1 MTRVRSR
8 RWRVLALAGAL
19 QSVCA
24 TASELDAQR
33 PSGERA
39 VPVVDS
45 GGRRRAA
52 LQDDPAQRLITLAV
66 RDVSVQSAIEQLV
79 ERSGISLV
87 YASEALGPTRSVSC
101 RSDNERA
108 ERMLACIVRGAGL
121 DYYRLS
127 SGTFVVIARAEDAPA
142 YASLTG
148 LVRDATSGAP
158 VPQARVSLAELG
170 DVRTAG
176 SSGGFAFTRL
186 RPGRYRLMATAIG
199 YQARFIELVVPDS
212 GAARTTIR
220 LERHAAIVAPVV
232 INGLVAGLS
241 SATNRQNIATA
252 DIPVAVMG
260 PSLLQA
266 AAPAMMGVSPNSG
279 TGDLHIQGGASGE
292 HQLRLDGIPIFDP
305 IAVDRIYG
313 AFSPLAIG
321 RMTVQR
327 AGYAASAGS
336 FTAGV
341 IDLEHTLDDGSPP
354 AAPPDGSGAATS
366 SGGRPAL
373 TLQVDPGSA
382 SARVF
387 SRSTP
392 GGRDL
397 STMLAV
403 RGSLWPVYQ
412 PAAVTSALRSWNM
425 MSPVLTQRLAS
436 AGLLGHQGTDVDA
449 SLPIARAGSDLRFL
463 DVHAAARY
471 GLGAF
476 SSLTTSGYLGRNRIG
491 TDVTLAPVSAQG
503 IDSTRAI
510 AASEAYRWTTA
521 GVQIRYD
528 ALLGA
533 RAQTSLQLRRSEH
546 ALRYGFMLAPME
558 EATGSASAPVDR
570 NGLVETALEGV
581 LNTSVGEVLTMQ
593 WTGTVARTSS
603 AMQMA
608 SGVLRDLRTDIAAS
622 RAVGAV
628 DLTWHVRRSL
638 WVDVGLRNTWLLSTG
653 RSEGEPRLAIRGE
666 GQSGRLGRTAWR
678 IGGGTYRQYV
688 TQFDLAT
695 TAPNALV
702 PTMRFWLP
710 VDGRTP
716 TPRAHHLAGEFVAQ
730 PRAGWEIRTEAYR
743 KWMPEIAAFNYGV
756 LFDHQATL
764 PHRLTASDF
773 IGSSRGDAWGA
784 GVRVIREMT
793 RAQSA
798 PVLRAEL
805 GYDYGV
811 SRRTFPSRFGGT
823 MQPTPWNEPHRVTL
837 ATDWRPQASTLITA
851 RARMVQGRSWAL
863 RQVYYDLLSVSDV
876 GAGLPLQNPGAADK
890 PMLITSDI
898 GLTRTVSVWR
908 SRADIGMAVLNAL
921 GRRNILD
928 YGLQSRT
935 TANASAYDQVPRFL
949 MGRQWS
955 LSVRV
960 SPP

>member
-1 MTRVRSR
+1 MRRHRSHALG
-8 RWRVLALAGAL
+8 WALLPLLLAAADL
-19 QSVCA
+19 
-24 TASELDAQR
+24 EAQR
-33 PSGERA
+33 PAKARR
-39 VPVVDS
+39 VPVSDS
-45 GGRRRAA
+45 GADQRQRAA
-52 LQDDPAQRLITLAV
+52 EDPAQRRITLGV
-66 RDVSVQSAIEQLV
+66 RDVPVQRAIELLV
-79 ERSGISLV
+79 ERSGINLV
-87 YASEALGPTRSVSC
+87 YASEALAPTRAVSC
-101 RSDNERA
+101 RSDHERA
-108 ERMLACIVRGAGL
+108 ELMLSCIVRGAGL

-158 VPQARVSLAELG
+158 LAQARVSLAELG

-176 SSGGFAFTRL
+176 SGGGFAFTRL

-199 YQARFIELVVPDS
+199 YQARLIELVVPDS

-220 LERHAAIVAPVV
+220 LERHPAIVAPVV
-232 INGLVAGLS
+232 VNGLVAGLS
-241 SATNRQNIATA
+241 SSMARTS
-252 DIPVAVMG
+252 VAGEDLPMAVTG
-260 PSLLQA
+260 PSLLQS

-292 HQLRLDGIPIFDP
+292 HQLRLDGVPIFDP

-327 AGYAASAGS
+327 AGYAASGGS

-341 IDLEHTLDDGSPP
+341 IDLEHTLDDGTPP
-354 AAPPDGSGAATS
+354 VPPREGSGAAPS
-366 SGGRPAL
+366 NSGRPAL

-387 SRSTP
+387 TRSTP
-392 GGRDL
+392 GRRDL

-412 PAAVTSALRSWNM
+412 PAAVTRALRSWNM

-436 AGLLGHQGTDVDA
+436 AGLLGHRGADVDA
-449 SLPIARAGSDLRFL
+449 TLPIARAGSDLRFL

-471 GLGAF
+471 GLGVF
-476 SSLTTSGYLGRNRIG
+476 SSLTASGYLGRNRIG
-491 TDVTLAPVSAQG
+491 SDVTIAPVNAQG
-503 IDSTRAI
+503 IDSARAI

-521 GVQIRYD
+521 GAQVRYD

-533 RAQTSLQLRRSEH
+533 RTQTSLQLRRSEH
-546 ALRYGFMLAPME
+546 ALRYGFMLAPMQ
-558 EATGSASAPVDR
+558 GVSGGASAPVDR
-570 NGLVETALEGV
+570 NGLVETALEGT
-581 LNTSVGEVLTMQ
+581 LNTSVGEGLTIQ
-593 WTGTVARTSS
+593 WMGTVVRTTSS
-603 AMQMA
+603 MQMA

-622 RAVGAV
+622 RAVGAIDV
-628 DLTWHVRRSL
+628 TWHVQRSL
-638 WVDVGLRNTWLLSTG
+638 WVDAGLRNTWLLSTA
-653 RSEGEPRLAIRGE
+653 RSESEPRLALRGE
-666 GQSGRLGRTAWR
+666 GQSDRLGRTAWR

-702 PTMRFWLP
+702 PSMRFWLP
-710 VDGRTP
+710 VDDRTP
-716 TPRAHHLAGEFVAQ
+716 TPRAHHLAAEFVAQ
-730 PRAGWEIRTEAYR
+730 PGVGWEVRTEAYR

-756 LFDHQATL
+756 LFDHEATL
-764 PHRLTASDF
+764 PHRLTAADF

-784 GVRVIREMT
+784 GVRIVREVS
-793 RAQSA
+793 RAR
-798 PVLRAEL
+798 PTPILRAEL

-823 MQPTPWNEPHRVTL
+823 KQPTPWNEPHRVTL
-837 ATDWRPQASTLITA
+837 AGDWRPQSSTLMTV

-876 GAGLPLQNPGAADK
+876 GAGLPLQDPGAAGK
-890 PMLITSDI
+890 PLLITSDL
-898 GLTRTVSVWR
+898 GFTKEATVWR
-908 SRADIGMAVLNAL
+908 TRADVGVAVLNVF

-928 YGLQSRT
+928 YGLQSRNT
-935 TANASAYDQVPRFL
+935 TSASANDQVPRFL

-955 LSVRV
+955 VNVRL